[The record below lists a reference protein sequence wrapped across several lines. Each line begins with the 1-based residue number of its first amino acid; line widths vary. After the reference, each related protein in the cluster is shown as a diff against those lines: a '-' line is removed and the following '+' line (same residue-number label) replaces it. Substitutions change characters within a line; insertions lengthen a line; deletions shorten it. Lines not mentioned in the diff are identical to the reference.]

1 MRARKNNQKYGWPLR
16 GSKLRRRGM
25 VNRRQWLVAS
35 GTALGATSLMGF
47 QKVMGKELGH
57 MSPIGFKVPAYVVD
71 SHCHIFNP
79 ATFPYSAKRRY
90 TPPSA
95 TVEDLRRFHLTIH
108 VRRTV
113 CVQPSVYG
121 TDNACL
127 LDALKQL
134 GPDARGVAVIDKGF
148 SGQQID
154 DLMGGG
160 VVGVRINLE
169 VGRDRNFDSAITR
182 LDETVQT
189 LGGRNLIIQIYAA
202 LPIIHELA
210 RRIQVQPHPVVID
223 HFGLA
228 KGADG
233 PEQDGMSSLI
243 GLMQSR
249 KVFVKLSGP
258 YQISLLGPGYA
269 DTVAIGRTLV
279 DGAPDQVIWGSDW
292 PHTGGSERP
301 ANAKPTDVEAFRAED
316 EGRNFTLVK
325 QWAPDSG
332 LRHKLLVENATKL
345 FGFAAG

>member
-1 MRARKNNQKYGWPLR
+1 
-16 GSKLRRRGM
+16 M

-35 GTALGATSLMGF
+35 GAALGATSLMGF

-57 MSPIGFKVPAYVVD
+57 MSPIGFKVPPNVVD
-71 SHCHIFNP
+71 SHCHIFDP
-79 ATFPYSAKRRY
+79 AKFPYSPKRRY

-95 TVEDLRRFHLTIH
+95 TVEDLRRFHAAIH
-108 VRRTV
+108 ARRTV

-134 GPDARGVAVIDKGF
+134 GADARGVAVIDKRF

-182 LDETVQT
+182 LEETVQT
-189 LGGRNLIIQIYAA
+189 LDGRNLIIQIYAA
-202 LPIIHELA
+202 LPILAELA

-233 PEQDGMSSLI
+233 PEQEGMSSLI

-269 DTVAIGRTLV
+269 DTIAIGRTLV
-279 DGAPDQVIWGSDW
+279 LGAPDQVIWGSDW

-301 ANAKPTDVEAFRAED
+301 ANAKPTDIEAFREED
-316 EGRNFTLVK
+316 EGRNFALVNN
-325 QWAPDSG
+325 WAPDKD
-332 LRHKLLVENATKL
+332 LRQKLLVDNATKL
-345 FGFAAG
+345 FGFTAV

>member
-1 MRARKNNQKYGWPLR
+1 
-16 GSKLRRRGM
+16 M
-25 VNRRQWLVAS
+25 VNRRQLLVAS
-35 GTALGATSLMGF
+35 GAALGATSLMGF
-47 QKVMGKELGH
+47 QKVMGKELGY
-57 MSPIGFKVPAYVVD
+57 MSPIGFKVPANVVD
-71 SHCHIFNP
+71 SHCHIFDP
-79 ATFPYSAKRRY
+79 VAFPYSSRRRY

-95 TVEDLRRFHLTIH
+95 TVEDLRRFHAAIH
-108 VRRTV
+108 VRCTV

-134 GPDARGVAVIDKGF
+134 GPDARGVAVIDKRF

-169 VGRDRNFDSAITR
+169 VGKDRNFDSAITR
-182 LDETVQT
+182 LEETVRT

-202 LPIIHELA
+202 LPIIDELA
-210 RRIQVQPHPVVID
+210 PRIQVQPHPVIID

-233 PEQDGMSSLI
+233 PEQDGMSSLL

-269 DTVAIGRTLV
+269 DTVVIGRTLV
-279 DGAPDQVIWGSDW
+279 DSAPDQVIWGSDW

-301 ANAKPTDVEAFRAED
+301 ANAKPTDIEAFRAED

-325 QWAPDSG
+325 EWAPDSG
-332 LRHKLLVENATKL
+332 LRDKLLADNGTKL